1 MGLWC
6 KTKRVDISSFL
17 LTELAEFL
25 IGEGPVIATIEVA
38 ENHVNI
44 IGCKFDLE
52 IFNPENEVT
61 LRDLSFLKMKKHCL
75 MLTFLISNDLKA

>member
-1 MGLWC
+1 MGLRC

-25 IGEGPVIATIEVA
+25 IRESPVIATIKVA

-44 IGCKFDLE
+44 VGCKFDLE
-52 IFNPENEVT
+52 IFNSENEVT
-61 LRDLSFLKMKKHCL
+61 LRDLSFLKIKTL
-75 MLTFLISNDLKA
+75 LLLTFLISNDLKA